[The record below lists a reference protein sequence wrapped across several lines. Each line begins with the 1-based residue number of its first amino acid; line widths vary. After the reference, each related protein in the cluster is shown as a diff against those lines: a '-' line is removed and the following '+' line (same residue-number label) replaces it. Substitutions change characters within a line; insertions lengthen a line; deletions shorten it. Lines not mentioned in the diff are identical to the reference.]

1 MGRRAIR
8 KADHAVRQ
16 AVCPQAVRFPAQW
29 NCLPF
34 LLRSRR
40 QRPRYCA
47 CNLSIKRSDFMSEP
61 QTHVVPAA
69 VADLPEG
76 NYVYILQCNDQTL
89 YTGWTTSLQ
98 HRLETHNSGSG
109 AKYTRSRR
117 PVTLVYYEELSGKSD
132 ALKREAA
139 IKHLTKSQKEALI
152 ASERN
157 QLCMPD

>member
-1 MGRRAIR
+1 
-8 KADHAVRQ
+8 
-16 AVCPQAVRFPAQW
+16 
-29 NCLPF
+29 
-34 LLRSRR
+34 
-40 QRPRYCA
+40 
-47 CNLSIKRSDFMSEP
+47 MSEP

-139 IKHLTKSQKEALI
+139 IKPLTKSQKEALI

-157 QLCMPD
+157 QLCMPESYNLHQL